1 MSVEGEF
8 NECLG
13 VRSKNTFAATDML
26 LHSSSSFP
34 ATQPSRRKLQLRK
47 RTRSSDSSPSSVP
60 LGAEEDV
67 ILEPVENALL
77 VAPELTTQRQGGLVG
92 LLNLGDTC
100 YINAVLQ
107 AFFHCA
113 PLRAE
118 ICEMHEQ
125 MKRDRAGEECEANDS
140 WISPLIA
147 TLARFFFTIDAA
159 QYNVILQFHTVLD
172 DTAQ

>member
-1 MSVEGEF
+1 MNSNVFFFLSHGGLVSPLKSMF
-8 NECLG
+8 LN
-13 VRSKNTFAATDML
+13 
-26 LHSSSSFP
+26 SSSSFP
-34 ATQPSRRKLQLRK
+34 TAQPSRRKLQLRK
-47 RTRSSDSSPSSVP
+47 RTRSSESVP

-67 ILEPVENALL
+67 ILEPVENAALL
-77 VAPELTTQRQGGLVG
+77 VSPELTTQCQGGLVG

-125 MKRDRAGEECEANDS
+125 MKRDRAGEECDARI
-140 WISPLIA
+140 ISPLIA

-159 QYNVILQFHTVLD
+159 QYNVRLQFHTVLD

>member
-1 MSVEGEF
+1 
-8 NECLG
+8 
-13 VRSKNTFAATDML
+13 ML
-26 LHSSSSFP
+26 LHSSSFP
-34 ATQPSRRKLQLRK
+34 TTQPSRRKLQLRK
-47 RTRSSDSSPSSVP
+47 RTRSSGSVPSSVP

-67 ILEPVENALL
+67 ILEPVENAAKHALL
-77 VAPELTTQRQGGLVG
+77 VSPELMVTTQCQGGLVG

-125 MKRDRAGEECEANDS
+125 MKRDRAGEECDAR
-140 WISPLIA
+140 ISPLIA

-159 QYNVILQFHTVLD
+159 QYHVILQFHTGLD